1 MKKKNKKSKG
11 WFEDRRVALLVALIL
26 AVLSWILVAGFINP
40 GDTRRLTP
48 ITIDYS
54 RNADMYEARN
64 LRIVGEPTPRYAEV
78 QVSGDGSV
86 IGPLTTTSVT
96 VYPDYS
102 AVTGP
107 GPQEL
112 RLLYEKVDFGDYNIT
127 EVSAIATGYSLDS
140 NPKHTV
146 TLVFEELETKEF
158 PIAVKA
164 DNVTAADG
172 FFRDTPTADPA
183 RVTIDGAKTEL
194 DRIAQVVAVLEDDV
208 ELTET
213 TSYQDV
219 PLTLMDSAG
228 NVLDTA
234 AMNLNFSITSTT
246 VTVPIMVSKSIQ
258 LTATFIGLP
267 SYFDTDWF
275 YERVQLTPDTL
286 QVVGS
291 ASAFE
296 HIGDTVSVATFDA
309 STLTPGWQSEPQEI
323 ELPEGSGLSYHDQQ
337 REIIVSFD
345 TTGMIEKVFEV
356 EAENISVKNGPRSA
370 TITPD
375 MQTMSVKLFGPAD
388 EINSLLPED
397 IALEIDASGVPA
409 SNDQQTIPA
418 KVVVPSATHTIPTGN
433 YSVLCSIEMN

>member
-323 ELPEGSGLSYHDQQ
+323 ELPEGSGLSYHNLARMGPEAAVPS
-337 REIIVSFD
+337 REFDDWLAETLMSPPAERTERLRRWDEAPSARIAHPTEDHLIPLMVVVGAAEDEPAARTYHQDDFFGFVS
-345 TTGMIEKVFEV
+345 
-356 EAENISVKNGPRSA
+356 ASSYR
-370 TITPD
+370 
-375 MQTMSVKLFGPAD
+375 FGAP
-388 EINSLLPED
+388 
-397 IALEIDASGVPA
+397 VPA
-409 SNDQQTIPA
+409 TA
-418 KVVVPSATHTIPTGN
+418 GV
-433 YSVLCSIEMN
+433 